1 VRVGKQMTRLNNAL
15 AMEQDFSTR
24 QEYDAWWK
32 LFLQRFLKEVLELV
46 ALDLHAII
54 DWDAPVEFVDKELLP
69 ISADSLTQRLY
80 VDSLFRA
87 RLRSGQDVAVLIHI
101 EVQGDPEP
109 LFPKRMFRYFA
120 RLFLEYDLPIISLA
134 VFSDDSPNWQ
144 PDAYEASVGG
154 CELHFKYRTLKLMN
168 LDQAALEQSQNPA
181 SLVLLAF
188 LRARETARSME
199 FRFEARRRLAILARE
214 RGYNEELLAKLDELL
229 EGIMRLPEFL
239 EKQYEEALEEYKRE
253 KKIPFITAAERIGL
267 RRGIAE
273 GFQQG
278 YALGRQ
284 EGLETG
290 RQEGLEQG
298 LQQGLQQGLEQGL
311 QQGLE
316 QGLQQGLEQGLQQ
329 GLLEGLRLSLS
340 RRLQRRFG
348 EAAQKVIEA
357 LNAVTDVQ
365 LLSAIDEMDAEGVP
379 LDAIQQQLRDYFPEG
394 A

>member
-1 VRVGKQMTRLNNAL
+1 
-15 AMEQDFSTR
+15 
-24 QEYDAWWK
+24 
-32 LFLQRFLKEVLELV
+32 
-46 ALDLHAII
+46 
-54 DWDAPVEFVDKELLP
+54 
-69 ISADSLTQRLY
+69 
-80 VDSLFRA
+80 
-87 RLRSGQDVAVLIHI
+87 
-101 EVQGDPEP
+101 
-109 LFPKRMFRYFA
+109 
-120 RLFLEYDLPIISLA
+120 
-134 VFSDDSPNWQ
+134 
-144 PDAYEASVGG
+144 
-154 CELHFKYRTLKLMN
+154 
-168 LDQAALEQSQNPA
+168 
-181 SLVLLAF
+181 
-188 LRARETARSME
+188 
-199 FRFEARRRLAILARE
+199 LARE